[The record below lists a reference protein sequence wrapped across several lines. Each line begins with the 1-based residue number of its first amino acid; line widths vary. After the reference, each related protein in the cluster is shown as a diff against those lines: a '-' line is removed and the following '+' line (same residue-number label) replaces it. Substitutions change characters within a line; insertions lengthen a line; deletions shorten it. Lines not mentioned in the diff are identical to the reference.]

1 MPGLSGVTKSV
12 GGSDSAI
19 QFSDFVPFRC
29 IASLAQAKRFSQ
41 ANKGHEDN
49 FTLLKKDLLYVYEIN
64 DVRIFN
70 ALT

>member
-1 MPGLSGVTKSV
+1 MHCELSIGKKV
-12 GGSDSAI
+12 
-19 QFSDFVPFRC
+19 
-29 IASLAQAKRFSQ
+29 LASQ